1 MCARRPKLSADR
13 VLAIASRLVR
23 QLRRDRRTLGLV
35 FVVPLVVMTLV
46 AVSLPEMPGPVRVL
60 DFLAPA
66 LLAGFVLMFVFVL
79 TGVSF
84 LRERSQGTLERLMAS
99 PVSRWDIILGY
110 LGGFFLLASLQ
121 SLAVLLFTVFVLQV
135 NYQGALWQIFV
146 FQMVITVA
154 AVDLGIFFS
163 VFARNELQVVQF
175 IPLVV
180 VPQFLLSGMMWPVE
194 QMPGYLQAVS
204 KVLPL
209 TYAVRGLRAIML
221 EGHSLGSQGEELG
234 VLVGFAG
241 LMVLLAAATLRRGA

>member
-1 MCARRPKLSADR
+1 MSADR
-13 VLAIASRLVR
+13 ILALASRVVR
-23 QLRRDRRTLGLV
+23 QLRRDRRTLGLI
-35 FVVPLVVMTLV
+35 FMVPLVVMSLI
-46 AVSLPEMPGPVRVL
+46 AVSLPEVPGPVDVL

-66 LLAGFVLMFVFVL
+66 LLAAFVLLFVFVL

-84 LRERSQGTLERLMAS
+84 LRERSLGTLERLMAS

-110 LGGFFLLASLQ
+110 LAGFFLLASLQ
-121 SLAVLLFTVFVLQV
+121 SLAVLLFTIFVLQV
-135 NYQGALWQIFV
+135 NYEGALWQVFV

-154 AVDLGIFFS
+154 AVNLGIFFS

-175 IPLVV
+175 IPLVI
-180 VPQFLLSGMMWPVE
+180 VPQLLLSGVMWPVE

-221 EGHSLGSQGEELG
+221 EGRGLGSLGLELG

-241 LMVLLAAATLRRGA
+241 LMVLLAASSLRRG

>member
-1 MCARRPKLSADR
+1 M
-13 VLAIASRLVR
+13 LAIAGRVVR
-23 QLRRDRRTLGLV
+23 QLRRDRRTLALV
-35 FVVPLVVMTLV
+35 LVVPLVVMSLV
-46 AVSLPEMPGPVRVL
+46 AVSLPEAPGPIDVL

-66 LLAGFVLMFVFVL
+66 LLAGFVLMFVFIL

-110 LGGFFLLASLQ
+110 LGGFFVFASLQ

-135 NYQGALWQIFV
+135 HYQGALWQIFV

-154 AVDLGIFFS
+154 AVNLGIFFS

-175 IPLVV
+175 IPLVI
-180 VPQFLLSGMMWPVE
+180 VPQFLLGGVMWPVE

-204 KVLPL
+204 RVLPL

-221 EGHSLGSQGEELG
+221 EGKGLTSQGLELG
-234 VLVGFAG
+234 ILVGFAG
-241 LMVLLAAATLRRGA
+241 LMVVLASGSLRRGA